1 MTRIL
6 NCATTL
12 RAAIVLYHFFFFL
25 FSLFFYLSLNYN
37 GRKFPQTAKVPRKI
51 RLYRANELL
60 SNLKQN
66 FQLES
71 RRLHFYYLLLVE
83 NDPFPNNHP
92 RKPFPRCENK
102 RRNNGVVVRVISPV
116 LHFARKTNIKIYASV
131 FFFFLRDYK
140 EDKKCDWIINSF
152 FSSIHEKY
160 PEFYYKSRITIA
172 KNIILIFVL
181 LRVREN
187 L

>member
-1 MTRIL
+1 MRAHVNITCEKKKKKKGTRKNVKKGIKWGREKKKRSSNPKAKGIKEIRIGVTRIL

-12 RAAIVLYHFFFFL
+12 RAAIVLYHFFFFF

-116 LHFARKTNIKIYASV
+116 LHFARKTNIKIYAS
-131 FFFFLRDYK
+131 FFFFEGL
-140 EDKKCDWIINSF
+140 
-152 FSSIHEKY
+152 
-160 PEFYYKSRITIA
+160 
-172 KNIILIFVL
+172 
-181 LRVREN
+181 
-187 L
+187 